1 MKFKVTFFQI
11 CMANRMF
18 LPMPFSRKYLA
29 GIFDISVGRLCLFLS
44 SSNLG
49 RELGFSEFNSLNKF

>member
-1 MKFKVTFFQI
+1 MKFEVAFFQI

-49 RELGFSEFNSLNKF
+49 RELGF